1 MCKHEV
7 EHLIGTSDGIK
18 CRLCGKVFKTFA
30 ELEADRPQEE
40 KPVAEQADATEVISD
55 EEKEIDEIVEELE
68 KPVEKKT
75 TKKSTT
81 KKGGK
86 K

>member
-1 MCKHEV
+1 MCKHE
-7 EHLIGTSDGIK
+7 EKHLIGTSDGIK
-18 CRLCGKVFKTFA
+18 CRLCGKVFKTYD
-30 ELEADRPQEE
+30 ELVKDR
-40 KPVAEQADATEVISD
+40 QADATEVISD

>member
-7 EHLIGTSDGIK
+7 EHLIGTSEGIK
-18 CRLCGKVFKTFA
+18 CRLCGKVFKTYA

-40 KPVAEQADATEVISD
+40 KA
-55 EEKEIDEIVEELE
+55 EEKEIDEIIEEQAEE
-68 KPVEKKT
+68 KPKKKT
-75 TKKSTT
+75 TA
-81 KKGGK
+81 KKGAK

>member
-40 KPVAEQADATEVISD
+40 KPVEEQAEVEEVAQ
-55 EEKEIDEIVEELE
+55 EEK
-68 KPVEKKT
+68 PKKAT
-75 TKKSTT
+75 TKKST
-81 KKGGK
+81 KKGAK
-86 K
+86 

>member
-40 KPVAEQADATEVISD
+40 KPVEEVAE
-55 EEKEIDEIVEELE
+55 VEELEEE

-75 TKKSTT
+75 TKKSTA